1 MPTGQVNVGA
11 GGSQVT
17 VVPRCGTSP
26 GGHTDVVGGAHG
38 VAPHGPSTGGG
49 CGVGAGTDGASLGGG
64 GGGVD
69 GAGSVLADEGGGAGV
84 GTTVGGF
91 GVPTPGCT
99 TAGSSDV
106 VVETACAALSM
117 LAVSSGD
124 VGSPEQPPNRTE
136 TPTRNV
142 LKRITSASLPN
153 SAGLVSDRRLSL
165 QRTLDAFA
173 LWGESRVE
181 VSGVVD

>member
-1 MPTGQVNVGA
+1 VPTGQVNVGT

-17 VVPRCGTSP
+17 VAPRCGTSP

-38 VAPHGPSTGGG
+38 VAPHAPCAGG
-49 CGVGAGTDGASLGGG
+49 CGAGAGTDGASLGGG
-64 GGGVD
+64 GGVD
-69 GAGSVLADEGGGAGV
+69 GAGSLADEGGGTGV

-124 VGSPEQPPNRTE
+124 VGNPEHAQVRTE
-136 TPTRNV
+136 IPATNV
-142 LKRITSASLPN
+142 LKRITSTSLPN
-153 SAGLVSDRRLSL
+153 SAELVSKRRASL

-173 LWGESRVE
+173 LWGENTVE
-181 VSGVVD
+181 VSGVAD